1 LAKPNFPEI
10 RALILK
16 NGFISLRLTQGK
28 EILVTGKGHMT
39 LFW

>member
-10 RALILK
+10 RTLILK
-16 NGFISLRLTQGK
+16 NGFISLRLTRGK
-28 EILVTGKGHMT
+28 EILVTGKGHMG